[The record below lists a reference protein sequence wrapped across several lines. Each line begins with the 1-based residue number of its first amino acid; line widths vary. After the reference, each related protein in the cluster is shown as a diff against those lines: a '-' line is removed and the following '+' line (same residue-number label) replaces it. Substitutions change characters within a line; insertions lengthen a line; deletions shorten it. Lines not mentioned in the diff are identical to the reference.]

1 MVHHGRRNW
10 LEELLVK
17 AGPMRPNQPPLN
29 TLPNHS
35 IDWLCLA
42 ILVLALIYAVAQLF
56 VTGQSNSEPDYF
68 AAAVSVA

>member
-1 MVHHGRRNW
+1 
-10 LEELLVK
+10 
-17 AGPMRPNQPPLN
+17 MRPNQPPLN